1 MSTSWKDFEKKASG
15 GGASQEERIRT
26 LGLLVVDD
34 EQEIVDALREVFAKH
49 FDIHH
54 ATSAAAALEA
64 FKAHGPKIV
73 ITDQRMPELTGLDL
87 LRRIKEIDPSTVRIL
102 ITGYSDIHTV
112 VQALNEGLVWQY
124 VAKPWN
130 HDELRALV
138 LRGARRYLEES
149 GGPLGQYR
157 GLLGM

>member
-1 MSTSWKDFEKKASG
+1 MSWKEFEKQ
-15 GGASQEERIRT
+15 GAGSREAQEEQIRK

-34 EQEIVDALREVFAKH
+34 EKEIVETLREVFAKH

-54 ATSAAAALEA
+54 ATSAKAALEA
-64 FKAHGPKIV
+64 FRTHGPKIV
-73 ITDQRMPELTGLDL
+73 ITDQRMPEMTGLEL
-87 LRRIKEIDPSTVRIL
+87 LRQIKDIDPSTVRIL
-102 ITGYSDIHTV
+102 ITGYSDLQTV

-130 HDELRALV
+130 LEELRALV
-138 LRGARRYLEES
+138 LRGARRYLQEA
-149 GGPLGQYR
+149 GVDPTTYP

>member
-1 MSTSWKDFEKKASG
+1 MSWKDFEKK
-15 GGASQEERIRT
+15 GAAAAVSQEDRIRN

-54 ATSAAAALEA
+54 ATSASAALDA
-64 FKAHGPKIV
+64 FRAQGPKIV
-73 ITDQRMPELTGLDL
+73 ITDQRMPEMTGLEL
-87 LRRIKEIDPSTVRIL
+87 LRQIKDIDPSTVRIL
-102 ITGYSDIHTV
+102 ITGYSDLHTV

-130 HDELRALV
+130 HEELRALV
-138 LRGARRYLEES
+138 LRGARRHLEET
-149 GGPLGQYR
+149 GGVRGQYR